1 MLVTL
6 EAATL
11 PDPSDTRAFDAVKLP
26 VVIVET
32 APAMLAVRLASTAV
46 VAVSCK
52 VTLAALLA
60 STAASPLLESVVE
73 ILVSNWV

>member
-11 PDPSDTRAFDAVKLP
+11 PEPSDTRAFDAVKLP
-26 VVIVET
+26 VVIVEI

-46 VAVSCK
+46 VAVSCI
-52 VTLAALLA
+52 VTLAALLV
-60 STAASPLLESVVE
+60 STAVVA
-73 ILVSNWV
+73 VSSAV